1 MQKFIYIIHIIYNL
15 YTSLFQMD
23 FFNHLFS
30 VTFIISEV
38 PFFHPAKYCI
48 AFDPISKLLHFL
60 AILSTMV

>member
-30 VTFIISEV
+30 VAFIISEV
-38 PFFHPAKYCI
+38 PMKQRCVPEFLHAEKKKKLHPLIFINAY
-48 AFDPISKLLHFL
+48 
-60 AILSTMV
+60 